1 MYYDIKKN
9 RELFVEDRGP
19 GITLLPNKKAHGI
32 TASISAVL
40 VGNND

>member
-19 GITLLPNKKAHGI
+19 GITYVVKQESSRFS
-32 TASISAVL
+32 ASISAFF
-40 VGNND
+40 